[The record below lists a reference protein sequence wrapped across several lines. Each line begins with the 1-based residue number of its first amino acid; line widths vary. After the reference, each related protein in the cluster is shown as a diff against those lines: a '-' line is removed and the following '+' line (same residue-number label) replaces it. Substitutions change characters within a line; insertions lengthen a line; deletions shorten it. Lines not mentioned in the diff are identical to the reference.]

1 LSFFI
6 NGHHQKIIETELE
19 IDPVSLV
26 SRIVSVREQLA
37 KEFTDDFDTLVIANN
52 QILSSYFDTQKTL
65 GLEDFSDT
73 VEFNEQNDD
82 YNDSNDGISTL
93 ITPYSDRTQQ
103 RRKAF
108 DRHVGDILLSNT
120 IFSKDR
126 NSSPLRKGNFDLM
139 LLLATQ
145 ESIHRVLRNYARAG
159 DEREMSF
166 HWLRDF
172 YTKRLNEYFD
182 GHQRYGRADDFLEEL
197 LLTPPIMKSI
207 EDKSKRNQVV
217 GLIDPLRIA
226 EDIIRTRSEVTSEWK
241 DIIANVPHEHMELR
255 RLLLA
260 KQMGKDVDITLPRL
274 SDVLDTADGF
284 Q

>member
-1 LSFFI
+1 MA
-6 NGHHQKIIETELE
+6 N
-19 IDPVSLV
+19 
-26 SRIVSVREQLA
+26 
-37 KEFTDDFDTLVIANN
+37 EFTDDVDTLVIAND
-52 QILSSYFDTQKTL
+52 QILSSYFETQQTL

-73 VEFNEQNDD
+73 VEFSNGDNDD
-82 YNDSNDGISTL
+82 DDDDDNDSIPTL
-93 ITPYSDRTQQ
+93 IAPYSDITQQ

-108 DRHVGDILLSNT
+108 DRHVGDMLLSNA
-120 IFSKDR
+120 IFSKDQ

-139 LLLATQ
+139 FLLATQ

-159 DEREMSF
+159 DEREVSF

-172 YTKRLNEYFD
+172 YTKRLGEYFD

-207 EDKSKRNQVV
+207 EDNSKRNQVV
-217 GLIDPLRIA
+217 GFIDPLRIA
-226 EDIIRTRSEVTSEWK
+226 EDIIRTRSEVAAEWK
-241 DIIANVPHEHMELR
+241 GIVANVPQEHMELR

-260 KQMGKDVDITLPRL
+260 KQMGGNIEITLPTL